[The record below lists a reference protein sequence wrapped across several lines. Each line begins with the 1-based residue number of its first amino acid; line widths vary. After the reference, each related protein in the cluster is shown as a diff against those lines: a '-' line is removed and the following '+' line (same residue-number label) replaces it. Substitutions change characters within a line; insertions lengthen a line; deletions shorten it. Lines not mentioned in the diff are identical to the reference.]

1 MEQLIQNWIN
11 KELKETSIINS
22 SSFVFME
29 NNPIKPASHYIFCN
43 FGWLKDNNVDA

>member
-11 KELKETSIINS
+11 KELKESSIINS

-29 NNPIKPASHYIFCN
+29 NNPNKPASHYIFCN